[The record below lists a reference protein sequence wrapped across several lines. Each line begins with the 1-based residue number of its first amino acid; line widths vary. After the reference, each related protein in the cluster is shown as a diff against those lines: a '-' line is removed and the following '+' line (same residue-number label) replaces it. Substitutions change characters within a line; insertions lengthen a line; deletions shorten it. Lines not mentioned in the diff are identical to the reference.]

1 MKKLISVFL
10 LFVLLLT
17 ACGETNVDT
26 SSQDISSEMVS
37 GKVSSELDET
47 AKKKIGQELSEKM
60 VSMSDEETIFVVVW
74 FEDIDESAVE
84 LPPKEQKEEYTKARS
99 QAVQEH
105 NKKII
110 STLPEGLEIDF
121 ESKYAPMIYAFATK
135 AQINEMATNEKVYSI
150 DYFEDKPL
158 TNT

>member
-1 MKKLISVFL
+1 MKKVITIFL
-10 LFVLLLT
+10 FFALLLT
-17 ACGETNVDT
+17 ACGETSADT

-37 GKVSSELDET
+37 GEVSSELDET

-60 VSMSDEETIFVVVW
+60 FSMSDEETIFVVVW
-74 FEDIDESAVE
+74 FEDIDESVVE

-121 ESKYAPMIYAFATK
+121 ESQYAPMIYAFATK

>member
-17 ACGETNVDT
+17 ACGEANIDT
-26 SSQDISSEMVS
+26 SSQDVSSVVVSSED
-37 GKVSSELDET
+37 SSELDES

-60 VSMSDEETIFVVVW
+60 LSMSDEEIIYVVVW

-84 LPPKEQKEEYTKARS
+84 LPPKDQKEEYNKARS

-110 STLPEGLEIDF
+110 STLPVGLEIDV
-121 ESKYAPMIYAFATK
+121 ESRYAPLIQAFATK

-150 DYFEDKPL
+150 DYFESKPI

>member
-10 LFVLLLT
+10 LFALLLT

-26 SSQDISSEMVS
+26 SSQDVSSVVVSSED
-37 GKVSSELDET
+37 SSELDET

-60 VSMSDEETIFVVVW
+60 LSMSDEETIYVVVW
-74 FEDIDESAVE
+74 FEDIDKSTVE
-84 LPPKEQKEEYTKARS
+84 LPPIEQKYEYNKALS

-110 STLPEGLEIDF
+110 STLPVGLEIDV
-121 ESKYAPMIYAFATK
+121 ESQYAPMIYAFATK

-158 TNT
+158 QPH